1 MTFLEAKKIV
11 EGKGYH
17 VVKNSEGES
26 FRQRVAREELEE
38 AKRVTKRAGYRI
50 INEDEETPYE
60 TALMDKKFTNFVA
73 SISNDNDYDT
83 NEEKYASWVD
93 TLVNEQGWDVYDAID
108 HVISKNWSEYYDEIL
123 DRALDNDDIST
134 EEAERI
140 ADLVATPLSGI
151 DYEEVLADPS
161 LYKDED
167 IDESCCCGGKK
178 KKGKKK
184 GKKSGFVPFWARKK
198 DKVDESYEDDLDLE
212 GMTLDEGFGTAGGTP
227 LSQLC
232 EEYIRDGYFIKL
244 ASEIGLEAAKT
255 EFLEK
260 ARKVTGDKYFRT
272 LTTRIQ
278 AAKTPNAV
286 LFVIQGTMFGGS
298 NMDLAA
304 GTRQSAYHRNRR

>member
-38 AKRVTKRAGYRI
+38 AKRIAEEAGYQLIR
-50 INEDEETPYE
+50 EDEEIE
-60 TALMDKKFTNFVA
+60 
-73 SISNDNDYDT
+73 DND
-83 NEEKYASWVD
+83 E
-93 TLVNEQGWDVYDAID
+93 L
-108 HVISKNWSEYYDEIL
+108 DE
-123 DRALDNDDIST
+123 
-134 EEAERI
+134 
-140 ADLVATPLSGI
+140 G
-151 DYEEVLADPS
+151 
-161 LYKDED
+161 
-167 IDESCCCGGKK
+167 CCGCGGKK

-184 GKKSGFVPFWARKK
+184 GKKSDFVPFWAKKK
-198 DKVDESYEDDLDLE
+198 DKVDEAFEDDLDLE

-232 EEYIRDGYFIKL
+232 EEYIRDGYFTKL
-244 ASEIGLEAAKT
+244 AAEIGLDAAKA

-260 ARKVTGDKYFRT
+260 ARKVTGDKYYKT
-272 LTTRIQ
+272 LYSRIIG
-278 AAKTPNAV
+278 AKNPTAV